1 MNGNIQRTERIDGTD
16 YLVGTVA
23 HTRAVEARDARLDAA
38 YLEKNHQLFES
49 AQRILRDW
57 SGFKH
62 RNDANLVAFFGQ
74 QLVFMRA
81 RVERVLHEKLR
92 IREFVP
98 VETGY
103 PRGAQVYGQQVD
115 DEVGEAAIGRTMAD
129 DAPTVDVESTVGFSP
144 FFWFYAEYQWTAEEL
159 DAEAY
164 AGVPLLQRKAV
175 ALASAIVRK
184 LEKFGR
190 SGSAPNGIKGFLN
203 SDLVTVHT
211 MTNGE
216 HTSTATAAEMV
227 ADLNE
232 LESTIVAVGG
242 EHTPDEY
249 ALLVPTAVDH
259 RYRTTMMSS
268 TSDLSVAEWFLS
280 KSRRFKR
287 IAPYAALDDL
297 TTPDIAASDAPMS
310 VAMPVRPGTTQADI
324 EHLLW
329 PSSVEYEELEPVMD
343 GYRFKRRGQARY
355 AAPDFRHPKFFL
367 YVQNND

>member
-1 MNGNIQRTERIDGTD
+1 MNMIQRTERIDGTD
-16 YLVGTVA
+16 FVVGTVA
-23 HTRAVEARDARLDAA
+23 HARAVEIRDARLDAS
-38 YLEKNHQLFES
+38 YLQANHRLFED

-62 RNDANLVAFFGQ
+62 RNDANLVAFFGS
-74 QLVFMRA
+74 QLVYMRA

-92 IREFVP
+92 IREFLP

-103 PRGAQVYGQQVD
+103 PRGAQAYGQQVD
-115 DEVGEAAIGRTMAD
+115 DERGEAKVGRTIAS
-129 DAPTVDVESTVGFSP
+129 DAPTVDVESRADFSP
-144 FFWFYAEYQWTAEEL
+144 FLWFYAEYQWTAEEL

-175 ALASAIVRK
+175 AVANAIARQ

-190 SGSAPNGIKGFLN
+190 SGSAVNGAKGFLN

-211 MTNGE
+211 LTFGE
-216 HTSTATAAEMV
+216 HTSTATAAEMI

-232 LESTIVAVGG
+232 IETTLVATGG

-259 RYRTTMMSS
+259 RYRTTMISA
-268 TSDLSVAEWFLS
+268 TSDMSVAEFFLS

-287 IAPYAALDDL
+287 IEPYAALDDL
-297 TTPDIAASDAPMS
+297 TSPDIAASDAPMS
-310 VAMPVRPGTTQADI
+310 VAMPVRPGTTMADL
-324 EHLLW
+324 EHVLW
-329 PSSVEYEELEPVMD
+329 PCSVAYEELEPVMQ
-343 GYRFKRRGQARY
+343 GYSFRRRGQARY
-355 AAPDFRHPKFFL
+355 AAPDFRHPGFFL